1 MTVLGHALGYGIVTA
16 VLIALSAAAFSLQ
29 YSVSSV
35 PNFAHGDLLT
45 IGAYGA
51 LVGQR
56 LGLPLPLDAVVG
68 AIVGAVGASL
78 IYRLVLHYFTKQ
90 GTRLVFTVAVTAG
103 VALIIENSLSII
115 FGNSNVNL
123 TVSGTGSHQIGPF
136 LWTNI
141 DLIIL
146 VAGGLLLALLFMG
159 LRYTQFGR
167 SVRAVSDNRDL
178 ARASGIRVERTVLLT
193 WAVAGL
199 VAGLAGVALATSQ
212 SNFGPFIGSNFL
224 LVTFSA
230 AIIGGVGR
238 INGAVLGALIIGLVT
253 EISGAYF
260 NAGYKQV
267 AAMAIL
273 VIVLLVRPNGL
284 LNVQRAGAEA

>member
-1 MTVLGHALGYGIVTA
+1 MTVLGNAVGFGLVTA

-45 IGAYGA
+45 LGAYGA

-56 LGLPLPLDAVVG
+56 VGLPLPAAGLVG
-68 AIVGAVGASL
+68 ALTGGLGAWL
-78 IYRLVLHYFTKQ
+78 MYRLVLQHFTRQ

-103 VALIIENSLSII
+103 IALIVENSLSLV

-123 TVSGTGSHQIGPF
+123 SVAVSSSHHVGPF

-141 DLIIL
+141 DMTIL
-146 VAGGLLLALLFMG
+146 VAGTALLAALFVV
-159 LRYTQFGR
+159 LRYTAFGR

-178 ARASGIRVERTVLLT
+178 ARASGVRVERIVLLT
-193 WAVAGL
+193 WAAAGCI
-199 VAGLAGVALATSQ
+199 AAFAGVALATSQ
-212 SNFGPFIGSNFL
+212 SNFGPLIGSNFL

-253 EISGAYF
+253 ELSGAYLS
-260 NAGYKQV
+260 AGYKQV
-267 AAMAIL
+267 AALLIL
-273 VIVLLVRPNGL
+273 VLVLLARPNGL
-284 LNVQRAGAEA
+284 LNVRRAGAEA